1 MDAIKNGMLATAK
14 AAEAAARIGERLFCQ
29 NTPNVM
35 NFNSQICTTKEQSER
50 LLELGLKKETADMA
64 LIENWDYDLK
74 DGKFFTGEYFER
86 PIDYVEGMTA
96 HYIPAW
102 SLCRLLSLLPQS
114 VKIGKNYYDL
124 AIIQNEFVRLI
135 DDIGDIYIYF
145 DRDGI
150 YESLLLCIEW
160 LIKEG
165 YFNKEYLL

>member
-1 MDAIKNGMLATAK
+1 MGYDDI
-14 AAEAAARIGERLFCQ
+14 
-29 NTPNVM
+29 PN
-35 NFNSQICTTKEQSER
+35 EY
-50 LLELGLKKETADMA
+50 LL
-64 LIENWDYDLK
+64 
-74 DGKFFTGEYFER
+74 
-86 PIDYVEGMTA
+86 
-96 HYIPAW
+96 PAW
-102 SLCRLLSLLPQS
+102 SLHRLLSLLPQS

-165 YFNKEYLL
+165 YFPKEYLV